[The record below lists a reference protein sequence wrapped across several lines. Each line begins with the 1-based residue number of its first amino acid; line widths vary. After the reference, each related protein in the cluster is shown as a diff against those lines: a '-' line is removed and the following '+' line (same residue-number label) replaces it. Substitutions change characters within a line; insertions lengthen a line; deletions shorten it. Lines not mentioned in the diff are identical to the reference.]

1 LRKTPAYLWTT
12 IALLVGIAAGGTLP
26 HALAPLATGT
36 RAILSFVVRV
46 TPFLVVGAL
55 GPAIATLIRRRLAGR
70 FVALVLGWFV
80 LMSTVGSFLGLAM
93 GAVAFRLP
101 FQPPRGSLAGGMR
114 MLRDIG
120 FGGGA
125 SVAVLSIAVS
135 VVIGAIG
142 GRSDWVYARLRD
154 VERGIGRA
162 GASVGIA
169 MAPLIL
175 ALGVMIGVEFGARL
189 GASHYGVV
197 IVWSAAMA
205 VVWWLFYVALILPRV
220 GHVRDPVRLVKE
232 YYLPTALFAAGTCS
246 SLVTIPVN
254 VASLKHYGV
263 RDEVA
268 DLVVPLGAIMHKGA
282 SAMQYMAYGPLIA
295 GSVFGITLD
304 WLHLLMVWPVVVLYS
319 MAAPGIPGAMGLSL
333 WTGVLFASLLGLDD
347 PLRTSF
353 VGTWVALT
361 GGVPDMFRSSGNA
374 TADGFSAIVFN
385 NNFDWFFGDRA
396 VASNTDA
403 RVS

>member
-1 LRKTPAYLWTT
+1 MRKAPAYLWTT
-12 IALLVGIAAGGTLP
+12 IALLIGIAAGGTLP
-26 HALAPLATGT
+26 YALAPVATGT
-36 RAILSFVVRV
+36 RAVLSFVVRV
-46 TPFLVVGAL
+46 TPLLVVGAL
-55 GPAIATLIRRRLAGR
+55 GPAIATLVRRRLAGR

-93 GAVAFRLP
+93 GAVAFHLP
-101 FQPPRGSLAGGMR
+101 FLAPRGSLAGGLR

-120 FGGGA
+120 FGGGV
-125 SVAVLSIAVS
+125 STAVLSIAAS

-142 GRSDWVYARLRD
+142 ARSDWVYATLRG
-154 VERGIGRA
+154 VERGIARA
-162 GASVGIA
+162 GASIGMA

-175 ALGVMIGVEFGARL
+175 ALGIMLGVEFGARL
-189 GASHYGVV
+189 GMSHYGIV

-205 VVWWLFYVALILPRV
+205 IVWWLFYVALILPRV
-220 GHVRDPVRLVKE
+220 GHVRDPVRLVNQ

-246 SLVTIPVN
+246 SLATIPVN
-254 VASLKHYGV
+254 LASLKRYGV
-263 RDEVA
+263 RGEVA
-268 DLVVPLGAIMHKGA
+268 DFVVPMGAIMHKGA

-304 WLHLLMVWPVVVLYS
+304 WLHLLLVWPVVVLYS

-347 PLRTSF
+347 PVRTTF

-374 TADGFSAIVFN
+374 TADGFSAIVFS
-385 NNFDWFFGDRA
+385 NNFEKYFARA
-396 VASNTDA
+396 SSRRT
-403 RVS
+403 RMPE